1 MDQGKHSLD
10 LEKLFALVSAASDIT
25 TASESTEDDIARML
39 DVKLLAGRVT
49 DTPLEVLDDMADE
62 LKDEFRKLMASLQPQ
77 PKDAKAAFD
86 AVRQDPVKMRHSRN
100 IQRGF
105 ELLQEVREECE
116 DIDED
121 MFANVVELVS
131 ILARVRVER
140 DVVPLLA
147 RGLYATQIR
156 DAIDFWETMK
166 DTDEGDHEKVWQE
179 ELAKRPGILSHLL
192 GGHIVLMGEQMH
204 VGNVRLDG
212 SGDKIADYLLR
223 HAITTNIT
231 LIEIKTPKTKLLGS
245 AYRNTYPL
253 SQDVSGS
260 VSQVLQQR
268 NELRQNFYAKISDS
282 AEKFAVNGAS
292 CIVIAGRADHE
303 LRDDRVKAA
312 AFEMQRDAVSSSVRI
327 ITFDELYDNFRSFNR
342 L

>member
-1 MDQGKHSLD
+1 MSQSQDPSELR
-10 LEKLFALVSAASDIT
+10 KLFALIHAANDIT
-25 TASESTEDDIARML
+25 TASESSEDDIAQML
-39 DVKLLAGRVT
+39 DVKLLSGRVT
-49 DTPLEVLDDMADE
+49 DTPLEVLDDMGDE
-62 LKDEFRKLMASLQPQ
+62 LKDEFQKLMASLEPK

-86 AVRQDPVKMRHSRN
+86 AVRKDPVKMRHSRN

-105 ELLQEVREECE
+105 ELLQEVREECG

-147 RGLYATQIR
+147 RGLYSTELRA
-156 DAIDFWETMK
+156 AIAFWETTK
-166 DTDEGDHEKVWQE
+166 ESPDGAHEGVWQE

-204 VGNVRLDG
+204 VGNVTLDG

-223 HAITTNIT
+223 HAMTTNIT
-231 LIEIKTPKTKLLGS
+231 LIEIKHPETDLLGS
-245 AYRNTYPL
+245 RYRNTYPL
-253 SQDVSGS
+253 SKDVSGS
-260 VSQVLQQR
+260 ISQVLHQR
-268 NELRQNFYAKISDS
+268 NELRQNFHQKNHQSD
-282 AEKFAVNGAS
+282 EKFTVNGAR
-292 CIVIAGRADHE
+292 CIVIAGRADKQ
-303 LRDDRVKAA
+303 LAGDPAKAA

-327 ITFDELYDNFRSFNR
+327 ITFDELYAQFRSFNR